1 MRRPLIAA
9 VVPGL
14 FAINAAIA
22 QVDGTTT
29 AMPGIAVTSPLGI
42 TSATSVGGTGIPLG
56 ATEIASP
63 GVSPQPGNPTGTI
76 AISGGGASCST
87 LGTTPGGMFGSTASF
102 DGGGMTAGRPTS
114 ATGTTGGNPSASP
127 DTSGSSGMCGS
138 GSSGITASSTPA
150 SASPA
155 GGVART
161 GIPLDSTE
169 IGNLGVSSAAAVPTP
184 GVSPAVGDLG
194 SNPVLPTIPSVT
206 SPPTA
211 STATASGMGTGC
223 SNTGTTAGSS
233 RILPTT
239 ITPGGC

>member
-1 MRRPLIAA
+1 MRCRLIAA

-14 FAINAAIA
+14 FATNVAIA

-29 AMPGIAVTSPLGI
+29 TMPGIAVTSPLGI
-42 TSATSVGGTGIPLG
+42 TSGTPVGGTGIPLG
-56 ATEIASP
+56 ATEITSP

-87 LGTTPGGMFGSTASF
+87 LGTTPGAMFGSTASF
-102 DGGGMTAGRPTS
+102 DGGGMTNGSATS
-114 ATGTTGGNPSASP
+114 ATGTTGSNPSASP
-127 DTSGSSGMCGS
+127 DTSGLSGMCGS

-150 SASPA
+150 PASSA

-184 GVSPAVGDLG
+184 GVSIFTGNLG

-211 STATASGMGTGC
+211 STTTASGMGAGC

-233 RILPTT
+233 RILSTT

>member
-1 MRRPLIAA
+1 MRCRLIVA

-14 FAINAAIA
+14 FAINVAIA

-42 TSATSVGGTGIPLG
+42 TSANSVGGTGIPLG

-76 AISGGGASCST
+76 SISGGGASCST

-102 DGGGMTAGRPTS
+102 DGGGMTVGRAAS
-114 ATGTTGGNPSASP
+114 ATGTTGGNPSASS

-138 GSSGITASSTPA
+138 GSSGIAASSTPA
-150 SASPA
+150 STA

-169 IGNLGVSSAAAVPTP
+169 IGNLGVSSAAAVPMP
-184 GVSPAVGDLG
+184 GVSPALGDLG
-194 SNPVLPTIPSVT
+194 SSPVLPTIPSVT

-211 STATASGMGTGC
+211 STTTASGIGTGC